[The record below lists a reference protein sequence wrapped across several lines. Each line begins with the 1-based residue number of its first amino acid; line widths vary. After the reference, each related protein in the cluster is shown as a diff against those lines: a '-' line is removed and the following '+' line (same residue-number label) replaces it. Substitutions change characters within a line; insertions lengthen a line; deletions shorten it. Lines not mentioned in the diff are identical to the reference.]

1 MERTLSQSA
10 SQTTAPTKTTWPL
23 RLLAAITVWRRNV
36 RTRKQLARLDD
47 RQLADAGICPSERDL
62 ELGKPFW
69 RE

>member
-10 SQTTAPTKTTWPL
+10 TPTIPAAKSTWPL
-23 RLLAAITVWRRNV
+23 RLLAAITVWRRNM